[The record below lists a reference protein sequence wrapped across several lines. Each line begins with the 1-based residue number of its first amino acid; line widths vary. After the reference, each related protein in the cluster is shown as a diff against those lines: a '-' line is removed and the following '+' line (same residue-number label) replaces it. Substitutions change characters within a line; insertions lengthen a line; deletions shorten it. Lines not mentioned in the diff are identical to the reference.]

1 MFIHQRRRVVHSQRR
16 RRRTPRVVEAVTRSA
31 GLVGLLGLTAT
42 VIAFGATAVA
52 SAATWS
58 VSNPPFQAT
67 SNVPFA
73 PLQGVSA
80 ISAGNAWAVGR
91 DDGAPLTEHWN
102 GSKWSSVALPAGPC
116 SVFEND
122 CQLTGVSADSASD
135 AIAVGNGVLNSN
147 SSAGW
152 IAVPLAFHWNGGG
165 WQPMTLP
172 SSLPSSA
179 LDHVQAFSL
188 TDAWAVGNGS
198 SGSAS
203 VALAEQ
209 WNGTTWNEVPTPI
222 STTVGLS
229 INAISGSSASDI
241 WVVGETM
248 TSGYHNRH
256 FTSVI
261 MHYDGSSWTL
271 SSVPDQS
278 GLRDVKALSPTD
290 AWALAADGSV
300 LNWNGTS
307 WTAQTQEPGATVLTA
322 LSPTDVW
329 VGGVVSLG
337 HYNGST
343 WSTTP
348 TPSAVLSLTGAAAS
362 APGHVWL
369 VGVSALSNGDEVPLA
384 LSTSNG

>member
-1 MFIHQRRRVVHSQRR
+1 MHQRRRGAHSQHRR
-16 RRRTPRVVEAVTRSA
+16 GRTPRVVRPAIRS
-31 GLVGLLGLTAT
+31 VGLLSLTAS
-42 VIAFGATAVA
+42 VITLGATAAA

-58 VSNPPFQAT
+58 VSYPPFQAT
-67 SNVPFA
+67 SNVPYA
-73 PLQGVSA
+73 PLEGVSA
-80 ISAGNAWAVGR
+80 ISPSNAWAVGR

-135 AIAVGNGVLNSN
+135 AIAVGSGVLNSN

-152 IAVPLAFHWNGGG
+152 VAVPLAFHWNGSG

-172 SSLPSSA
+172 SGLPSSA
-179 LDHVQAFSL
+179 LDHVQSFSP

-203 VALAEQ
+203 IALAEQ
-209 WNGTTWNEVPTPI
+209 WNGTTWNQVPTPI

-248 TSGYHNRH
+248 TSGYHNRQ
-256 FTSVI
+256 FTSVL
-261 MHYDGSSWTL
+261 MHYNGSSWAL

-300 LNWNGTS
+300 LNWNGTTWS
-307 WTAQTQEPGATVLTA
+307 VQTQEPGATVVTA

-348 TPSAVLSLTGAAAS
+348 TPSGVLALDDATAS
-362 APGHVWL
+362 APGHVWFA
-369 VGVSALSNGDEVPLA
+369 GVADESNGDEVPVV